1 MMATGKLTYL
11 VVENAP
17 DVCEGIIRRMKNFDR
32 WESLG
37 YCVGVKETI
46 EKIKTTKPHLLYLDW
61 GLNGGSAYEIL
72 QEVQNLSGYNPYII
86 FNTGFQKDNPEI
98 PQEIIN
104 KYKVDKYL
112 VKPLWENL
120 CIHLPQYLQEAEE
133 KCLQPLKKESLVW
146 LEDENKSKV
155 LVDLRKLICIC
166 QHHTEPRKRNIFL
179 ANKEKEITVSL
190 QWQKI
195 CDILAENNI
204 DFFVT
209 KNRYHLVAKDFIEKF
224 EKPYVR
230 LKGFTDFKIDV
241 VKERIKDFEAWLTG

>member
-1 MMATGKLTYL
+1 MATDKLTYL

-120 CIHLPQYLQEAEE
+120 RIHLPQYLQEAEE

-179 ANKEKEITVSL
+179 ANL
-190 QWQKI
+190 
-195 CDILAENNI
+195 
-204 DFFVT
+204 
-209 KNRYHLVAKDFIEKF
+209 KNLMY
-224 EKPYVR
+224 
-230 LKGFTDFKIDV
+230 G
-241 VKERIKDFEAWLTG
+241 

>member
-1 MMATGKLTYL
+1 M
-11 VVENAP
+11 
-17 DVCEGIIRRMKNFDR
+17 
-32 WESLG
+32 
-37 YCVGVKETI
+37 
-46 EKIKTTKPHLLYLDW
+46 
-61 GLNGGSAYEIL
+61 
-72 QEVQNLSGYNPYII
+72 
-86 FNTGFQKDNPEI
+86 
-98 PQEIIN
+98 
-104 KYKVDKYL
+104 
-112 VKPLWENL
+112 
-120 CIHLPQYLQEAEE
+120 
-133 KCLQPLKKESLVW
+133 
-146 LEDENKSKV
+146 
-155 LVDLRKLICIC
+155 C
-166 QHHTEPRKRNIFL
+166 QHHTELRKRNIFL